1 MKEQSEKPGL
11 VLFAEKLKEAF
22 QSGSDDRM
30 MSLINASGKDL
41 SDLLA
46 ELIRK
51 GDIRTLTYAAP
62 QIASLADRLGWL
74 TKKNV
79 A

>member
-1 MKEQSEKPGL
+1 MKEETQKPGL

-22 QSGSDDRM
+22 QSGSDARM
-30 MSLINASGKDL
+30 MSLINSSGKDL
-41 SDLLA
+41 ADLLT
-46 ELIRK
+46 ELIRQ